1 MLAEFSS
8 YILKYTSWGEG
19 GLLYF
24 IQHSVIIYIPVLN
37 TEKRNIISTKH
48 ISLSILNNKDKIKI
62 AAVLKQ
68 FRFLAHLKC

>member
-8 YILKYTSWGEG
+8 YILKYTSGGG

-37 TEKRNIISTKH
+37 TEKRNIISTEH
-48 ISLSILNNKDKIKI
+48 ISLSILNNKDKINI
-62 AAVLKQ
+62 AEVLKQ